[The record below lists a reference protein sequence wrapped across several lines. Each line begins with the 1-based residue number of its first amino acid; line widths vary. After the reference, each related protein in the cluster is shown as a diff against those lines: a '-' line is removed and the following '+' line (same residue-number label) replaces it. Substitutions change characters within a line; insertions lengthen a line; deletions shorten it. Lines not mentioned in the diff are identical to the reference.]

1 MPTYIADRYAGIL
14 TKEDVG
20 QLFDA
25 LTEKLHGNRSEAA
38 RQCGLT
44 GKATY
49 DWERAGYVKLTTKRK
64 VLETCLR
71 MDFLGT
77 VEYLLKRSSE
87 RTVDVLRTI
96 LSTIYAETIETNSK
110 EQFITLLDKF
120 DTLRIEYRGLITDRI
135 MDEVADMLWMLRQ
148 KAQEL
153 KVPAPPKSIEDISA
167 KELLGV
173 FPLIGDMY
181 LSNPQGPLSIART
194 LDLPL
199 ESIEMLWPTF
209 EKLHPVRESITEAET
224 IPPAVGLIQVGEIG
238 IRLGI
243 GAPMHDRADL
253 RVEVKFRR
261 GMEPARAVATSSEI
275 YTEVVGEQSVAN
287 PSDLQRAMT
296 QRRVVR

>member
-64 VLETCLR
+64 VLDACLR

-96 LSTIYAETIETNSK
+96 LSTIYAEAIETNSK
-110 EQFITLLDKF
+110 EQFIILLDRF
-120 DTLRIEYRGLITDRI
+120 DALRTEYRGLINDRI
-135 MDEVADMLWMLRQ
+135 MDEVTDMLSMLRQ
-148 KAQEL
+148 KAPEL
-153 KVPAPPKSIEDISA
+153 EVPVPPKSIEDVPA
-167 KELLGV
+167 KELLEV

-181 LSNPQGPLSIART
+181 LSDPQGARVVAKT

-199 ESIEMLWPTF
+199 ESIEMLWSTF
-209 EKLHPVRESITEAET
+209 EKLHRVRGRVTTEAET
-224 IPPAVGLIQVGEIG
+224 IETGMIIVTAGIG
-238 IRLGI
+238 TIVDLGI
-243 GAPMHDRADL
+243 GTPIPDQRQPCMRIDI
-253 RVEVKFRR
+253 VEEALEKRMAGLAF
-261 GMEPARAVATSSEI
+261 GTSSEF
-275 YTEVVGEQSVAN
+275 YKKGWFPAPTLCTE
-287 PSDLQRAMT
+287 RA
-296 QRRVVR
+296 RAP